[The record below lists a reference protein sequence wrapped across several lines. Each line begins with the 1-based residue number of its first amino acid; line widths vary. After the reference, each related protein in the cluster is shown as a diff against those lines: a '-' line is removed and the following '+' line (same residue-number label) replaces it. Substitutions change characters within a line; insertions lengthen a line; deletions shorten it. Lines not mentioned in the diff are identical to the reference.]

1 MKAVE
6 TYYILHD
13 TVLGASL
20 SKNYL
25 IANIC
30 SVFYT
35 NRIMY
40 DPDKFKAVRTTPS
53 QARGKERVR
62 MILVAALELF
72 QQYGLEEVTTN
83 DIAAQAKIPIGSLY
97 RYYPNKDA
105 IIVALTQLYTDD
117 LAKIF
122 DDISKHPF
130 LPHLSWD
137 EVLLLMVDA
146 WVNYSRLNGPFAF
159 LYAEKA
165 NPRLHALNRPAWK
178 KFMDSFFAAL
188 RRRCPHVTD
197 REMLICF
204 QLCLAAAELGAND
217 AYLQLTGPNPHHDA
231 VGAVASYML
240 RACNRHE
247 HTK

>member
-1 MKAVE
+1 
-6 TYYILHD
+6 
-13 TVLGASL
+13 
-20 SKNYL
+20 
-25 IANIC
+25 
-30 SVFYT
+30 
-35 NRIMY
+35 MY

-62 MILVAALELF
+62 VILASALELF

-105 IIVALTQLYTDD
+105 IMVALTELYVDD

-122 DDISKHPF
+122 DDIGKHQM

-146 WVNYSRLNGPFAF
+146 WVTYSNMNGPFEF

-165 NPRLHALNRPAWK
+165 NPRLHALSRPAWT
-178 KFMDSFFAAL
+178 KFIRSFFAVL
-188 RRRCPHVTD
+188 KGRCPQATD
-197 REMLICF
+197 RECMICF
-204 QLCLAAAELGAND
+204 QLCLSAVELGTNAN
-217 AYLQLTGPNPHHDA
+217 YLEITGPSPHHDA
-231 VGAVASYML
+231 VSAVASYML
-240 RACNRHE
+240 RSCNRHV
-247 HTK
+247 HPK